1 MIIRAWLVLAGLAPA
16 AWCSRPHSARH
27 GRSVGVE
34 EDFQSL
40 ATNLDQYADLLNT
53 AKTAE
58 QVAEDA
64 AAKFA
69 VENPKDFVQYQ
80 QKAPSLQSVSAAFE
94 VQSAAQHA
102 ATLLEKANAQLLK
115 EDEETPHAAL
125 QEAEREASTE

>member
-80 QKAPSLQSVSAAFE
+80 QK